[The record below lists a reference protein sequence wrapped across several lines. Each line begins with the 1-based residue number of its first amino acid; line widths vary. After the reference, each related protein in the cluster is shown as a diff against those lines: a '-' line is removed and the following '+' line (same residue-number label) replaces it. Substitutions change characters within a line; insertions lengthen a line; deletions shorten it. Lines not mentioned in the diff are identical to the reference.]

1 MNIDIE
7 MTVDY
12 LEGSGLTGEQIG
24 RLRDFGYFTAPASKG
39 HHGAFSGGLALH
51 SMRVA
56 NHMFGL
62 RVFKE
67 DRSNF
72 LVGMLHDLVKVH
84 CYRRK
89 EDGSF
94 EYVDP
99 PYPGHWIASALIAQD
114 LGIRLTP
121 AESAAIVWHMGPWDL
136 DDKTR
141 GPYRA
146 ALREFGR
153 EIVLTHAADHL
164 SSIEEDLEEA
174 KRKEGGHADA

>member
-1 MNIDIE
+1 MIFDQF
-7 MTVDY
+7 V
-12 LEGSGLTGEQIG
+12 GCFVSAGLTDDQIDL
-24 RLRDFGYFTAPASKG
+24 LRDLGYFTAPASKG
-39 HHGAFSGGLALH
+39 HHGAFPGGLALH
-51 SMRVA
+51 SRRVA
-56 NHMFGL
+56 RHMLEL
-62 RVFKE
+62 RVFE
-67 DRSNF
+67 SDRSNF

-99 PYPGHWIASALIAQD
+99 PYPGHGIASALIAQD

-121 AESAAIVWHMGPWDL
+121 AESAAIVWHMGPFDL
-136 DDKTR
+136 DEKTR
-141 GPYRA
+141 GPYHE
-146 ALREFGR
+146 ALMKFGR

-174 KRKEGGHADA
+174 KRKEDGHADA

>member
-1 MNIDIE
+1 MIFDQCVGCLLNA
-7 MTVDY
+7 
-12 LEGSGLTGEQIG
+12 GLTDDQIDL
-24 RLRDFGYFTAPASKG
+24 LRDFGYFTAPASKG
-39 HHGAFSGGLALH
+39 HHGAFPGGLALH
-51 SMRVA
+51 SRRVVRHMLEMRV
-56 NHMFGL
+56 FE
-62 RVFKE
+62 E

-99 PYPGHWIASALIAQD
+99 PYPGHGIASALIAQD